1 MSGPSATTS
10 GNNFS
15 FQTGHEATSPWE
27 VQTPYLK
34 SAFNRAEDAYNK
46 TMAQGPYSGDYVA
59 QGGPESTAAFTQA
72 FDFGSDPRVQEMVR
86 GMLGTSS
93 GLMSDGAGWIKQGA
107 EGLSSLAGDQTDNI
121 IANASKYADNPYIA
135 GMINAIRE
143 DASRQASENA
153 IPSLYRGAAGNNALN
168 SDRAA
173 LSQGVVERGV
183 NDFVGK
189 AAADIRYNAYDKGL
203 STAKGEM
210 DSRRGAYGSLGSLGL
225 GAFGQGTS
233 GFGAGIG
240 AQQDLN
246 QMAATG
252 AEGLRTLKQLGL
264 DNEMAKYQGQAN
276 FPWAALQN
284 YYSLVGDK
292 SWGGTRDWS
301 QAGIGSSTETKKV
314 TPGITDYMGATTGG
328 LGSLFAAPM
337 GGTSAMGGL
346 LGYLGGKPGTMAP
359 Y

>member
-1 MSGPSATTS
+1 MPGPSSTS
-10 GNNFS
+10 TGNSFS
-15 FQTGHEATSPWE
+15 FQTGHESTSPWE
-27 VQTPYLK
+27 IQTPYLK
-34 SAFNRAEDAYNK
+34 GAFNRAEDAYK
-46 TMAQGPYSGDYVA
+46 QTMAQGPYKGDYVA

-72 FDFGSDPRVQEMVR
+72 FDFGSDPRIQEMVR

-121 IANASKYADNPYIA
+121 IANASKYADSPYIA
-135 GMINAIRE
+135 GAINAAMA
-143 DASRQASENA
+143 DANRQASENTL
-153 IPSLYRGAAGNNALN
+153 PNLYRGAAGNNALN

-173 LSQGVVERGV
+173 LSQGVVERGLAELAG
-183 NDFVGK
+183 NIS
-189 AAADIRYNAYDKGL
+189 ANMRYDAYDKGIG
-203 STAKGEM
+203 TAKGEM

-264 DNEMAKYQGQAN
+264 DNEMAKYQGEAN
-276 FPWAALQN
+276 FPWAALSN
-284 YYSLVGDK
+284 YYSIIGDK

-301 QAGIGSSTETKKV
+301 QAGIGSSTETKK
-314 TPGITDYMGATTGG
+314 TQPGLTDYMGAATGG

-346 LGYLGGKPGTMAP
+346 LGYLGRK
-359 Y
+359 